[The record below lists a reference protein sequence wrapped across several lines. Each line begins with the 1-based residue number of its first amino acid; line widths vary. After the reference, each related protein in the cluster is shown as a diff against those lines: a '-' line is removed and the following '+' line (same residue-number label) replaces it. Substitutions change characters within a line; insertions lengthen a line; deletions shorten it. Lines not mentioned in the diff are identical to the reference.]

1 MNIFEL
7 TQNEQTKIFKS
18 LIEGCEVRHSL
29 VKEVN
34 IRVARDSDSKLNLK
48 LGNNNFL
55 PLKIPRRSDLFLFII
70 INSKIKNNRK
80 YIYSMTVLN
89 GTEGVN
95 DIKDEIVKSVQMKR

>member
-1 MNIFEL
+1 MNLFEL
-7 TQNEQTKIFKS
+7 SQKDEANLFKS
-18 LIEGCEVRHSL
+18 LIEGCEIRHSL

-95 DIKDEIVKSVQMKR
+95 DIKNDIAKSVQMKR